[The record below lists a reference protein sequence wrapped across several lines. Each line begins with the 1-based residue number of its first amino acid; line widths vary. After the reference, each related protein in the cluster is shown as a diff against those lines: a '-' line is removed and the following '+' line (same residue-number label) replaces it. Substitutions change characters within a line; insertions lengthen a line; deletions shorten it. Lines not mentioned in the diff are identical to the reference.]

1 MIDSGDADSDLIVRV
16 AKHDDAALQALFAR
30 HNVRIFRF
38 ILRLVT
44 VEAIAE
50 ELTNEVYLQ
59 VWRNADG
66 FRGGSTVST
75 WMFTIA
81 RNLALSYLRKKST
94 VALDED
100 FAEQVEDETDS
111 PEMTVTKQDKATVMR
126 ACMERLSLAHREII
140 DLVYYQEKTAG
151 EVSEILEI
159 PVNTVKTRMFHARKQ
174 LSHFFA
180 AAGIDRGWP

>member
-1 MIDSGDADSDLIVRV
+1 MVNPGDADRELV
-16 AKHDDAALQALFAR
+16 ARIAKYDDIALQALFAR

-38 ILRLVT
+38 ILRLVAI
-44 VEAIAE
+44 EAIAE

-59 VWRNADG
+59 VWRKADG

-81 RNLALSYLRKKST
+81 RNLALSYLRKKNA

-100 FAEQVEDETDS
+100 FAEQVVDETDS
-111 PEMTVTKQDKATVMR
+111 PETTVTKQDKAAVMR

-140 DLVYYQEKTAG
+140 DLVYYQEKTVG
-151 EVSEILEI
+151 EVSEILGI
-159 PVNTVKTRMFHARKQ
+159 PANTVKTRMFHARKQ

>member
-1 MIDSGDADSDLIVRV
+1 MMNSGDADRELV
-16 AKHDDAALQALFAR
+16 ARIAKQDDTALQVLFAR

-38 ILRLVT
+38 IIRLVAI
-44 VEAIAE
+44 EAIAE

-59 VWRNADG
+59 VWRKADS
-66 FRGGSTVST
+66 FRGASTVST

-81 RNLALSYLRKKST
+81 RNLAVSYLRKTNT
-94 VALDED
+94 VALDDE
-100 FAEQVEDETDS
+100 FAEQLEDETDS
-111 PEMTVTKQDKATVMR
+111 PETATTKHDKAATMR
-126 ACMERLSLAHREII
+126 ACMEKLSLAHREII
-140 DLVYYQEKTAG
+140 DLVYYQEMTIG

-159 PVNTVKTRMFHARKQ
+159 PANTVKTRMFHARKQ